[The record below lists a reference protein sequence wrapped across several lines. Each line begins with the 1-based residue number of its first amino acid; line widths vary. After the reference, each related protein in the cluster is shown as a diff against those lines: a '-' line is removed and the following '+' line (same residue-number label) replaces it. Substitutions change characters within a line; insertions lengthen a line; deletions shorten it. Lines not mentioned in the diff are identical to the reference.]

1 MNFKELID
9 VLGPETVLEIKI
21 YNPFQS
27 TPICEGSP
35 EVSNFKND
43 PEYTKYLGE
52 ILKVRFIKPK
62 EKTHYVVFDQIKQI
76 SFKQWKQETLN

>member
-9 VLGPETVLEIKI
+9 VLEPETVLEIKI

-27 TPICEGSP
+27 TPICEGSS

-52 ILKVRFIKPK
+52 ILKARYIKPK
-62 EKTHYVVFDQIKQI
+62 EKNLYVVFDQEKFF
-76 SFKQWKQETLN
+76 SFEQWRQKWK